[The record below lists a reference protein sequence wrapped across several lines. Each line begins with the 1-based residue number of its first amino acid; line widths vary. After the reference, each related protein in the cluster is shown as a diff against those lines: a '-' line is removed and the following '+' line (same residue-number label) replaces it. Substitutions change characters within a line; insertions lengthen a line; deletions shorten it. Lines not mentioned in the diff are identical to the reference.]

1 MACPW
6 FGLAASAG
14 SKSSAGSMD
23 RNSWKLSAVTLA
35 LDIVTSFMAEP
46 QASRKIDAAAPDVL
60 WIGLSTPKQERWMYE
75 HRDKIG
81 VPVMLGV
88 GAAFDLNTNRLKQAP
103 RWMRENGLEWFFR
116 LLAEP
121 RRLWRRY
128 LVFGSH
134 FVFNVCLEFLGLKQ
148 FE

>member
-1 MACPW
+1 MQKCHGVQVAGTYSPP
-6 FGLAASAG
+6 FRPLTVEEDRELVDLIHAAS
-14 SKSSAGSMD
+14 
-23 RNSWKLSAVTLA
+23 
-35 LDIVTSFMAEP
+35 
-46 QASRKIDAAAPDVL
+46 PDVL

-88 GAAFDLNTNRLKQAP
+88 GAAFDLNTKRLKQAP

-116 LLAEP
+116 LLTEP